1 MTMGPVNL
9 FDLANKQ
16 AEWLAV
22 RQKTVAG
29 NVANVNTPGYKARDV
44 KDFASILNND
54 IMKMAV
60 TNSKH
65 MDVTDNGMKAH
76 SMRPEDTVET
86 THSGNNVNLEDEMR
100 KGGEIGQQMS
110 LNTVI
115 VKAFHRMMMATVKGG
130 S

>member
-1 MTMGPVNL
+1 MGPVNL
-9 FDLANKQ
+9 FDIANKQ
-16 AEWLAV
+16 ADWLAT
-22 RQKTVAG
+22 RQKTVAS

-44 KDFASILNND
+44 KDFAAILNND
-54 IMKMAV
+54 TMAMAV

-65 MDVTDNGMKAH
+65 MDVTDNGMESHA
-76 SMRPEDTVET
+76 MRPEYTIET
-86 THSGNNVNLEDEMR
+86 THSGNNVNLEEEMR